1 MSLVGT
7 QQSLWRYPVKSMRG
21 EQLAQAFVGYAGIY
35 GDRIFAI
42 SSSECPAVFPYITG
56 REQAQMLLYQPRF
69 RQSDKAARPPTL
81 EEAESIGSGLTPVF
95 ADPTEMLVDV
105 ETPAGQKL
113 AIDDPLLMEQIG
125 SILGRDHS
133 LSVMRSDRAMT
144 DCRPISLI
152 SNQTTDLLAEEL
164 EMKLDKRRFRANIYF
179 DAEVAEGFIEN
190 ALVGKTVKIGQRA
203 VLAIVE
209 RDARCKMITL
219 DPDSAESNPDVL
231 RTVVRKH
238 NGTAGV
244 YAVVLVEGMVRAGDG
259 IELVE

>member
-1 MSLVGT
+1 MSLIGIV
-7 QQSLWRYPVKSMRG
+7 QSLWRYPVKSMRG
-21 EQLAQAFVGYAGIY
+21 EQIPQAFVGYAGIY

-42 SSSECPAVFPYITG
+42 RSSESPAVFPYITG

-81 EEAESIGSGLTPVF
+81 EEAESIVPGLSPVF
-95 ADPTEMLVDV
+95 ADLSEMLVDV

-125 SILGRDHS
+125 STLGKDHS
-133 LSVMRSDRAMT
+133 LSVMRSDRSMT

-164 EMKLDKRRFRANIYF
+164 EIKLDKRRFRANIYF
-179 DAEVAEGFIEN
+179 DSDAGEGFAEN
-190 ALVGKTVKIGQRA
+190 TLVGKTVKIGKRA
-203 VLAIVE
+203 ILAIVE
-209 RDARCKMITL
+209 RDPRCKMITL
-219 DPDSAESNPDVL
+219 DPDSAESNPAVL
-231 RTVVRKH
+231 RTVVKKH

-244 YAVVLVEGMVRAGDG
+244 YAVVLVEGMVRTGDG